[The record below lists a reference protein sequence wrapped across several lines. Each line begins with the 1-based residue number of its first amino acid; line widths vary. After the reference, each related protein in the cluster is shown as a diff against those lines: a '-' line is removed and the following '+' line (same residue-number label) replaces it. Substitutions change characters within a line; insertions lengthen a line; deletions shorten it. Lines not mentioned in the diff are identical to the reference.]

1 MRMNNEVALPRTLV
15 KIKNI
20 FCMPPELHKHKTLK
34 KRPAIR
40 RKRQRTGPDQTRIDN
55 IQFFWRQRLSLD
67 RPGKPGNKLN
77 QIRRLKMRKILKN
90 RRRRLETNDRRE
102 LAWRNQMRRTV
113 QQQRKKPL
121 QRSNITNTMTHRNIP
136 IEDIGQQLGK
146 NIVITRLEILR
157 KTTRNQIRLKRRTIP
172 FFPAERTILRKRK
185 RKQLIRKMPTR
196 KPGTEL
202 PAQQRRIRPG
212 NDNLKPFIELLPY
225 IQFPVRCRL
234 NFVKKKQRRRR
245 RSYQG
250 IQQRIVGTRKTR
262 QPEIVKVQIKK
273 GLPGTLHKLM
283 KNRTLSAPPDT
294 GHNQGMAYSIS
305 NGIYISLV
313 ME

>member
-1 MRMNNEVALPRTLV
+1 
-15 KIKNI
+15 
-20 FCMPPELHKHKTLK
+20 
-34 KRPAIR
+34 
-40 RKRQRTGPDQTRIDN
+40 
-55 IQFFWRQRLSLD
+55 
-67 RPGKPGNKLN
+67 
-77 QIRRLKMRKILKN
+77 
-90 RRRRLETNDRRE
+90 
-102 LAWRNQMRRTV
+102 
-113 QQQRKKPL
+113 
-121 QRSNITNTMTHRNIP
+121 
-136 IEDIGQQLGK
+136 
-146 NIVITRLEILR
+146 
-157 KTTRNQIRLKRRTIP
+157 
-172 FFPAERTILRKRK
+172 
-185 RKQLIRKMPTR
+185 MPTR

-212 NDNLKPFIELLPY
+212 NDNLKPFIELLPN

-245 RSYQG
+245 HRYQG